1 MDETL
6 LKNGFDFDAWAAL
19 ARSDPEGFEQQ
30 RVELI
35 ERFIQRFATDQMRCR
50 RQQCRIDL
58 ERRRAKVPL
67 KACLRLS
74 RLMWESFDRLHGEL
88 SRLQARVPCAAVPAS
103 ARILSFAAARRDSQ
117 SPQPNNREPA
127 E

>member
-19 ARSDPEGFEQQ
+19 ARSDPDGFERQ

-35 ERFIQRFATDQMRCR
+35 ERFILRFATNQVRSR

-58 ERRRAKVPL
+58 ERRKAKVPL

-74 RLMWESFDRLHGEL
+74 RLMWESFERLHGEL
-88 SRLQARVPCAAVPAS
+88 SRLQTRAPCAAVPS
-103 ARILSFAAARRDSQ
+103 TARILSFAATRRDSQ
-117 SPQPNNREPA
+117 PAQPNNRKPA